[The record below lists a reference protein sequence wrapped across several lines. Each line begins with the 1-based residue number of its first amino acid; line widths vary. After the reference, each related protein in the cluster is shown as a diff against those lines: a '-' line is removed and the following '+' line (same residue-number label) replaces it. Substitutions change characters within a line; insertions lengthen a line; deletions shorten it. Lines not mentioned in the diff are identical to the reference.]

1 MEPRTETM
9 NIPTGHLP
17 PLQQRLLRELGL
29 CDHPDPEAAPESNA
43 APDLDAVQVR
53 EALPSL

>member
-1 MEPRTETM
+1 M